1 MRDNVSLNN
10 ILWYDVY
17 ENGYINGYVKNKA
30 SIYIFMETCDERRCY
45 IGSSVKLVNRF
56 NSHRSRINSW
66 GKNNSQNGSPLF
78 YNSVLKY
85 GWKKFKFGV
94 EYIDLPLVTDTI
106 NKSILLE
113 REQFYLNKINPSLN
127 ICKTAGSPLG
137 IVRNKM
143 FSVNVSKAK
152 RGKKI
157 VKSIININTT
167 HKVITSETRSKLSSR
182 AEGVI
187 VKIYNSNNLLYI
199 FPSMASAAKHFGVSY
214 KTISR
219 ILKTGISYVNFVYKF

>member
-1 MRDNVSLNN
+1 
-10 ILWYDVY
+10 
-17 ENGYINGYVKNKA
+17 
-30 SIYIFMETCDERRCY
+30 METCDERRCY

-56 NSHRSRINSW
+56 NSRSRINSW
-66 GKNNSQNGSPLF
+66 GKNNYKNGSPLF

-94 EYIDLPLVTDTI
+94 LEYTYLPVVTDTI
-106 NKSILLE
+106 NKSILE

-157 VKSIININTT
+157 VKYIRNINTR

-187 VKIYNSNNLLYI
+187 VKIYDNSNNLLYK

-219 ILKTGISYVNFVYKF
+219 ILKTGISYVNYVYTF